1 MKTALHILVSF
12 AALVLSYGSLSAQV
26 KIGDSIEV
34 DKITHNFGDVLLGS
48 GPVSCEY
55 TITNIADDPCVI
67 YNVVTS
73 CGCTEAEWTRQPLK
87 KGEQGKISVTYSNDE
102 GPFPFDKSITVYLS
116 SIKKPVILKLKGVS
130 REQMRPVESLYPIH
144 FGDLGLREYYIRC
157 GNLEQGKSKTE
168 TVLVANI
175 SSSPLTVDFKDIS
188 EDFEISVTPNPI
200 PPKATAEMNLT
211 VHSDREKWGKN
222 DYWATLLLNGKTVTD
237 KGKIRK
243 IGAWA
248 FTKEN
253 FSHLTE
259 DQKAKGPRPMFET
272 STYSFGK
279 IKKGETVHAEF
290 TFTNQGKQTF
300 RIYKVDVDACCY
312 SHSDIPAA
320 APGEKVTFRV
330 HLDTKDMKA
339 GESLSI
345 ITLTTN
351 SPLRPIVNLFMAGW
365 IEE

>member
-1 MKTALHILVSF
+1 MKTTLHILVSF
-12 AALVLSYGSLSAQV
+12 AALILSSGFISAQV

-34 DKITHNFGDVLLGS
+34 DKITHNFGDVLLDS

-55 TITNIADDPCVI
+55 TITNTGNDPCVI

-116 SIKKPVILKLKGVS
+116 SVKKPVILKLKGVS
-130 REQMRPVESLYPIH
+130 REKMRPVESLYPIH
-144 FGDLGLREYYIRC
+144 FGDLGLKEYYIRC

-168 TVLVANI
+168 SILVANI
-175 SSSPLTVDFKDIS
+175 SSSPLTVDFKDITD
-188 EDFEISVTPNPI
+188 DFEISVTPNPI

-237 KGKIRK
+237 NGKLRK

-253 FSHLTE
+253 FDHLTE
-259 DQKAKGPRPMFET
+259 AEMGKGSMPRFAS
-272 STYSFGK
+272 STFSFGK
-279 IKKGETVHAEF
+279 VPAGTEIHATYKMKNE
-290 TFTNQGKQTF
+290 GKSCF
-300 RIYKVDVDACCY
+300 CVYKVDVDACCY
-312 SHSDIPAA
+312 SHSDIPVAE
-320 APGEKVTFRV
+320 PGEEISFRV
-330 HLDTKDMKA
+330 HLDTKDLPKGECMK
-339 GESLSI
+339 I
-345 ITLTTN
+345 VTLTTN
-351 SPLRPIVNLFMAGW
+351 SPLRPIVNLFISGTL
-365 IEE
+365 E